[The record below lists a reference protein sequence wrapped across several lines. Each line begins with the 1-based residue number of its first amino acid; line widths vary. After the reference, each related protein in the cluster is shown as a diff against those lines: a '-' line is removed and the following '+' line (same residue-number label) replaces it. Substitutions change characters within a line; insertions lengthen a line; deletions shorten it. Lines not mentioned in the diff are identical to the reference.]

1 MTDISSTGVVLVLA
15 ALGVVVL
22 ALIAMLFPRKPK
34 RAEKWEKAE
43 IMKQLLALS
52 EREESLRRPAP
63 TAVRVR
69 ASATARNGVLPATS
83 SLKATTK
90 AAMPVRSKARWERG
104 SASIR
109 EAHPVHL
116 QPSRSVF

>member
-63 TAVRVR
+63 TVRVR
-69 ASATARNGVLPATS
+69 ASATARNAVRPATS
-83 SLKATTK
+83 ALKATTK
-90 AAMPVRSKARWERG
+90 TAMPVRSKAR
-104 SASIR
+104 
-109 EAHPVHL
+109 
-116 QPSRSVF
+116 

>member
-69 ASATARNGVLPATS
+69 ASATARNAVRPATS
-83 SLKATTK
+83 ALKATTK
-90 AAMPVRSKARWERG
+90 TAMPVRSKAR
-104 SASIR
+104 
-109 EAHPVHL
+109 
-116 QPSRSVF
+116 